1 MNPAA
6 KPDTECAC
14 CPGNRDTDCCECC
27 YVRQNQVCY
36 SICLPVTCVV
46 WFVLALVLSS
56 AGEYL
61 LSGLLIMIAWPIT
74 IALTIAACCCLCFCR
89 VKRDE
94 EAPKPTVRNVQYVQ
108 QQAVAQPT
116 VQYVQPVPQQYAPQR
131 YQPVSHAVVVQPQQ
145 YQQQPQQQYYA
156 QPPPPP
162 QPAPPPPP
170 QYVAAEATVVE
181 AAPEGASV
189 IAMEPAGEAQFASSW
204 DAAGLVA
211 ALRAAPAGHKASAVI
226 SHCMRHTEQPLPSDL
241 GLVFD
246 SLATATDAVEV
257 ADALAKNVDL
267 TAEAA
272 AAAVNSAPSLARGDV
287 ANRFASIL
295 SGAAKAQ
302 LVASVPGLSPRAPSK
317 GGGFEYF

>member
-27 YVRQNQVCY
+27 YVRQNQICY
-36 SICLPVTCVV
+36 SIALPVSCVV
-46 WFVLALVLSS
+46 WFVLIFLIRDALVV
-56 AGEYL
+56 
-61 LSGLLIMIAWPIT
+61 GLIVLIAWPVT

-189 IAMEPAGEAQFASSW
+189 IAMEPEFASSW

-211 ALRAAPAGHKASAVI
+211 ALRAAPPGHKAPTVI
-226 SHCMRHTEQPLPSDL
+226 SHCMRHMEQPLPSDL

-272 AAAVNSAPSLARGDV
+272 AAAVNSAPTLARADV
-287 ANRFASIL
+287 ANKFSSIL

>member
-1 MNPAA
+1 
-6 KPDTECAC
+6 
-14 CPGNRDTDCCECC
+14 
-27 YVRQNQVCY
+27 
-36 SICLPVTCVV
+36 
-46 WFVLALVLSS
+46 
-56 AGEYL
+56 
-61 LSGLLIMIAWPIT
+61 
-74 IALTIAACCCLCFCR
+74 
-89 VKRDE
+89 
-94 EAPKPTVRNVQYVQ
+94 
-108 QQAVAQPT
+108 
-116 VQYVQPVPQQYAPQR
+116 
-131 YQPVSHAVVVQPQQ
+131 
-145 YQQQPQQQYYA
+145 
-156 QPPPPP
+156 
-162 QPAPPPPP
+162 
-170 QYVAAEATVVE
+170 
-181 AAPEGASV
+181 
-189 IAMEPAGEAQFASSW
+189 MEPEFASSW

-211 ALRAAPAGHKASAVI
+211 ALRAAPPGHKAPAVI

-272 AAAVNSAPSLARGDV
+272 AAAVNAAPSLARGDV

>member
-1 MNPAA
+1 MNPTA

-14 CPGNRDTDCCECC
+14 CPGNRDTDCCDCC
-27 YVRQNQVCY
+27 YVRQNQIFY
-36 SICLPVTCVV
+36 SIALPVSCVV
-46 WFVLALVLSS
+46 WFVLIFLIRDALVV
-56 AGEYL
+56 
-61 LSGLLIMIAWPIT
+61 GLIVLIAWPVT

-94 EAPKPTVRNVQYVQ
+94 QAPKPTVRNVQYVQ

-116 VQYVQPVPQQYAPQR
+116 VQYVQPMPQQYAPQR

-170 QYVAAEATVVE
+170 QYVAAEATVLE

-189 IAMEPAGEAQFASSW
+189 IAMEPEFASSW

-211 ALRAAPAGHKASAVI
+211 ALRAAPPGHKAPTVI
-226 SHCMRHTEQPLPSDL
+226 SHCMRHMEQPLPSDL

-272 AAAVNSAPSLARGDV
+272 AAAVNSAPTLARADV
-287 ANRFASIL
+287 ANKFSSIL

>member
-1 MNPAA
+1 MNPSA
-6 KPDTECAC
+6 KPDSECGC
-14 CPGNRDTDCCECC
+14 CPGNSQTDCCDCC
-27 YVRQNQVCY
+27 YVRQNHVCF
-36 SICLPVTCVV
+36 SICLPILCVV
-46 WFVLALVLSS
+46 WIILFVVFAIVYFPVGMILIFYI
-56 AGEYL
+56 AG
-61 LSGLLIMIAWPIT
+61 PVT
-74 IALTIAACCCLCFCR
+74 IALSITACCCLCFCQ
-89 VKRDE
+89 KRQDE
-94 EAPKPTVRNVQYVQ
+94 QAPKPTVRNVQYVQ
-108 QQAVAQPT
+108 QQRPVAQPT
-116 VQYVQPVPQQYAPQR
+116 VQYVQPMPQQYAPQR
-131 YQPVSHAVVVQPQQ
+131 YQPVSHAVVVQPKQ

-162 QPAPPPPP
+162 Q
-170 QYVAAEATVVE
+170 YVAAEATVLE
-181 AAPEGASV
+181 AAPEGANV
-189 IAMEPAGEAQFASSW
+189 IAMEPEFASSW

-211 ALRAAPAGHKASAVI
+211 ALRAAPPGHKAPAVI
-226 SHCMRHTEQPLPSDL
+226 SHCMRHMEQPLPSDL

-272 AAAVNSAPSLARGDV
+272 AAAVNAAPSLARADV

>member
-61 LSGLLIMIAWPIT
+61 LSGLIIMIAWPVT

-94 EAPKPTVRNVQYVQ
+94 QPPKPTVRNVQYVQ

-116 VQYVQPVPQQYAPQR
+116 VQYVQPMPQQYAPQR

-145 YQQQPQQQYYA
+145 YQP
-156 QPPPPP
+156 QPPPPPIVRMP

-170 QYVAAEATVVE
+170 QYVAAEATVLE
-181 AAPEGASV
+181 AAPEGANV
-189 IAMEPAGEAQFASSW
+189 IAMEPEFASSW

-211 ALRAAPAGHKASAVI
+211 ALRAAPPGHKAPAVI
-226 SHCMRHTEQPLPSDL
+226 SHCMRHMEQPLPSDL

-272 AAAVNSAPSLARGDV
+272 AAAVNAAPSLARADV

>member
-1 MNPAA
+1 MNPSA
-6 KPDTECAC
+6 KPDMECGC
-14 CPGNRDTDCCECC
+14 CPDGCDECCDCCF
-27 YVRQNQVCY
+27 VRQNHIFF
-36 SICLPVTCVV
+36 SICLPILCVV
-46 WFVLALVLSS
+46 WIVLFVVFAAVYFPVGMILIFYI
-56 AGEYL
+56 AG
-61 LSGLLIMIAWPIT
+61 PVT
-74 IALTIAACCCLCFCR
+74 IVTSIAACCCLCFCR
-89 VKRDE
+89 KRQDE
-94 EAPKPTVRNVQYVQ
+94 QAPKPTVRNVQYVQ
-108 QQAVAQPT
+108 QQRPVAQPT
-116 VQYVQPVPQQYAPQR
+116 VQYVQPMPQQYAPQR

-170 QYVAAEATVVE
+170 QYVAAEATVLE

-189 IAMEPAGEAQFASSW
+189 IAMEPEFASSW

-211 ALRAAPAGHKASAVI
+211 ALRAAPPGHKAPTVI
-226 SHCMRHTEQPLPSDL
+226 SHCMRHMEQPLPSDL

-272 AAAVNSAPSLARGDV
+272 AAAVNSAPTLARADV
-287 ANRFASIL
+287 ANKFSSIL

>member
-1 MNPAA
+1 MNPSA
-6 KPDTECAC
+6 KPDSECGC
-14 CPGNRDTDCCECC
+14 CPGNSQTDCCDCC
-27 YVRQNQVCY
+27 YVRQNHVCF
-36 SICLPVTCVV
+36 SICLPILCVV
-46 WFVLALVLSS
+46 WIILFVVFAIVYFPVGMILIFYI
-56 AGEYL
+56 AGPVTIVT
-61 LSGLLIMIAWPIT
+61 SIT
-74 IALTIAACCCLCFCR
+74 ACCCLCFCQ
-89 VKRDE
+89 KRQDE
-94 EAPKPTVRNVQYVQ
+94 QAPKPTVRNVQYVQ
-108 QQAVAQPT
+108 QQRPVAQPT
-116 VQYVQPVPQQYAPQR
+116 VHYVQPTPQQYAPQR
-131 YQPVSHAVVVQPQQ
+131 YQPVSHAVVVQPKQ

-189 IAMEPAGEAQFASSW
+189 IAMEPEFASSW

-211 ALRAAPAGHKASAVI
+211 ALRAAPPGHKAPAVI
-226 SHCMRHTEQPLPSDL
+226 SHCMRHMEQPLPSDL

-272 AAAVNSAPSLARGDV
+272 AAAVNSAPTLARADV
-287 ANRFASIL
+287 ANKFSSIL

>member
-1 MNPAA
+1 MNPTA

-14 CPGNRDTDCCECC
+14 CPGNRDTDCCDCC
-27 YVRQNQVCY
+27 YVRQNQICY
-36 SICLPVTCVV
+36 SIALPISCVV
-46 WFVLALVLSS
+46 WILIFAFCN
-56 AGEYL
+56 
-61 LSGLLIMIAWPIT
+61 SGLIQVLIFIIAWPVT

-94 EAPKPTVRNVQYVQ
+94 QPPKPTVRNVQYVQ

-116 VQYVQPVPQQYAPQR
+116 VQYVQPMPQQYAPQR
-131 YQPVSHAVVVQPQQ
+131 YQPVSHAVVQPQQ

-211 ALRAAPAGHKASAVI
+211 ALRAAPPGHKAPAVI
-226 SHCMRHTEQPLPSDL
+226 SHCMRHMEQPLPSDL

-246 SLATATDAVEV
+246 SLALATDAVEV

-272 AAAVNSAPSLARGDV
+272 AAAVNAAPSLARQDV
-287 ANRFASIL
+287 ANKFASIL

>member
-1 MNPAA
+1 MNPSA
-6 KPDTECAC
+6 KPDMECGC
-14 CPGNRDTDCCECC
+14 CPGGCDECCDCCF
-27 YVRQNQVCY
+27 VRQNHIFF
-36 SICLPVTCVV
+36 SICLPILCVV
-46 WFVLALVLSS
+46 WIVLFVVFAAVYFPVGMILIFYI
-56 AGEYL
+56 AGPVTIVT
-61 LSGLLIMIAWPIT
+61 SIT
-74 IALTIAACCCLCFCR
+74 ACCCLCFCQ
-89 VKRDE
+89 KRQDE
-94 EAPKPTVRNVQYVQ
+94 QAPKPTVRNVQYVQ
-108 QQAVAQPT
+108 QQRPVAQPT
-116 VQYVQPVPQQYAPQR
+116 VQYVQPMPQQYAPQR

-170 QYVAAEATVVE
+170 QYVAAEATVLE
-181 AAPEGASV
+181 AAPEGANV
-189 IAMEPAGEAQFASSW
+189 IAMEPEFASSW

-211 ALRAAPAGHKASAVI
+211 ALRAAPPGHKAPAVI
-226 SHCMRHTEQPLPSDL
+226 SHCMRHMEQPLPSDL
-241 GLVFD
+241 ALVFD

-272 AAAVNSAPSLARGDV
+272 AAAVNAAPSLARQDV

>member
-1 MNPAA
+1 MNPSA
-6 KPDTECAC
+6 KPDMECGC
-14 CPGNRDTDCCECC
+14 CPDGCDECCDCCF
-27 YVRQNQVCY
+27 VRQNHIFF
-36 SICLPVTCVV
+36 SICLPILCVV
-46 WFVLALVLSS
+46 WIVLFVVFAAVYFPVGMILIFYI
-56 AGEYL
+56 AGPVTIVT
-61 LSGLLIMIAWPIT
+61 SIT
-74 IALTIAACCCLCFCR
+74 ACCCLCFCQ
-89 VKRDE
+89 KRQDE
-94 EAPKPTVRNVQYVQ
+94 QAPKPTVRNVQYVQ
-108 QQAVAQPT
+108 QQRPVAQPT
-116 VQYVQPVPQQYAPQR
+116 AQYVQPMPQQYAPQR

-181 AAPEGASV
+181 AAPEGANV
-189 IAMEPAGEAQFASSW
+189 IAMEPEFASSW

-211 ALRAAPAGHKASAVI
+211 ALRAAPPGHKASAVI

-272 AAAVNSAPSLARGDV
+272 AAAVNAAPSLARQDV

>member
-14 CPGNRDTDCCECC
+14 CPGNRDTDCCDCC
-27 YVRQNQVCY
+27 YVRQNQICY
-36 SICLPVTCVV
+36 SICLPISCVV
-46 WFVLALVLSS
+46 WFALFMILGSANQFLLA
-56 AGEYL
+56 
-61 LSGLLIMIAWPIT
+61 GLIMMIAWPVT

-89 VKRDE
+89 MKRE
-94 EAPKPTVRNVQYVQ
+94 EQAPKPTVRNVQYVQ
-108 QQAVAQPT
+108 QQRPVAQPT
-116 VQYVQPVPQQYAPQR
+116 AQYVQPMPQQYAPQR

-170 QYVAAEATVVE
+170 QYVAAEATVLE
-181 AAPEGASV
+181 AAPEGANV
-189 IAMEPAGEAQFASSW
+189 IAMEPEFASSW

-211 ALRAAPAGHKASAVI
+211 ALRAAPPGHKAPAVI

-272 AAAVNSAPSLARGDV
+272 AAAVNAAPSLARGDV

-295 SGAAKAQ
+295 SGAVKAQ

>member
-1 MNPAA
+1 MRLLPGQPGHGLLRLLLCKA
-6 KPDTECAC
+6 KPHLLLD
-14 CPGNRDTDCCECC
+14 
-27 YVRQNQVCY
+27 
-36 SICLPVTCVV
+36 LPAHPCVV
-46 WFVLALVLSS
+46 WIRLFIFLGS
-56 AGEYL
+56 AVNFSVGAI
-61 LSGLLIMIAWPIT
+61 LIYFIAGPVTIVTSIT
-74 IALTIAACCCLCFCR
+74 ACCCLCFCR
-89 VKRDE
+89 MKRDE
-94 EAPKPTVRNVQYVQ
+94 QAPKPTVRNVQYVQ
-108 QQAVAQPT
+108 QQRPVAQPT
-116 VQYVQPVPQQYAPQR
+116 VQYVQPMPQQYAPQR

-145 YQQQPQQQYYA
+145 YQQQPQ
-156 QPPPPP
+156 PPPIVRMP

-181 AAPEGASV
+181 AAPEGANV
-189 IAMEPAGEAQFASSW
+189 IAMEPEFASSW

-211 ALRAAPAGHKASAVI
+211 ALRAAPPGHKAPAVI

-241 GLVFD
+241 ALVFD

-272 AAAVNSAPSLARGDV
+272 AAAVNAAPSLARADV

-317 GGGFEYF
+317 GGGFESSSQFTASAT

>member
-94 EAPKPTVRNVQYVQ
+94 QPPKPTVRNVQYVQ

-116 VQYVQPVPQQYAPQR
+116 VQYVQPMPQQYAPQR
-131 YQPVSHAVVVQPQQ
+131 YQPVSHAVVLQPQQ
-145 YQQQPQQQYYA
+145 YQP
-156 QPPPPP
+156 QPPPPPVVRMP

-181 AAPEGASV
+181 AAPEGANV
-189 IAMEPAGEAQFASSW
+189 IEMEPVAVWRGASGW

-211 ALRAAPAGHKASAVI
+211 ALRAAPPGHKAPAVI
-226 SHCMRHTEQPLPSDL
+226 SHCMRHTEQPHSMS
-241 GLVFD
+241 GL
-246 SLATATDAVEV
+246 
-257 ADALAKNVDL
+257 
-267 TAEAA
+267 AE
-272 AAAVNSAPSLARGDV
+272 
-287 ANRFASIL
+287 
-295 SGAAKAQ
+295 
-302 LVASVPGLSPRAPSK
+302 
-317 GGGFEYF
+317 GFIFRCS

>member
-1 MNPAA
+1 MNPSA
-6 KPDTECAC
+6 KPDSECGC
-14 CPGNRDTDCCECC
+14 CPGNSQTDCCDCC
-27 YVRQNQVCY
+27 YVRQNHICF
-36 SICLPVTCVV
+36 SICLPILCVV
-46 WFVLALVLSS
+46 WIVLFVIFIMASFYLGAVLILYI
-56 AGEYL
+56 AGPVTIVT
-61 LSGLLIMIAWPIT
+61 SIT
-74 IALTIAACCCLCFCR
+74 ACCCLCFCQPR
-89 VKRDE
+89 QDE
-94 EAPKPTVRNVQYVQ
+94 QPPKPTVRNVQYVQ

-116 VQYVQPVPQQYAPQR
+116 VQYVQPMPQQYAPQR

-145 YQQQPQQQYYA
+145 YQPQPQQQYYA

-189 IAMEPAGEAQFASSW
+189 IAMEPEFVSSW

-211 ALRAAPAGHKASAVI
+211 ALRAAPPGHKAPTVI
-226 SHCMRHTEQPLPSDL
+226 SHCMRHMEQPLPSDL

-272 AAAVNSAPSLARGDV
+272 AAAVNSAPTLARADV
-287 ANRFASIL
+287 ANKFSSIL

-317 GGGFEYF
+317 GGGFKYF

>member
-1 MNPAA
+1 MNPSA
-6 KPDTECAC
+6 KPDMECGC
-14 CPGNRDTDCCECC
+14 CPDGCDECCDCCF
-27 YVRQNQVCY
+27 VRQNHIFF
-36 SICLPVTCVV
+36 SICLPILCVV
-46 WFVLALVLSS
+46 WIVLFVVFAVVYFPVGMILIFYI
-56 AGEYL
+56 AGPVTIVT
-61 LSGLLIMIAWPIT
+61 SIT
-74 IALTIAACCCLCFCR
+74 ACCCLCFCQ
-89 VKRDE
+89 KRQDE
-94 EAPKPTVRNVQYVQ
+94 QAPKPTVRNVQYVQ
-108 QQAVAQPT
+108 QQRPVAQPT
-116 VQYVQPVPQQYAPQR
+116 VQYVQPMPQQYAPQR

-156 QPPPPP
+156 QPPP
-162 QPAPPPPP
+162 

-189 IAMEPAGEAQFASSW
+189 IAMEPEFASSW

-211 ALRAAPAGHKASAVI
+211 ALRAAPPGHKAPAVI
-226 SHCMRHTEQPLPSDL
+226 SHCMRHMEQPLPSDL

-272 AAAVNSAPSLARGDV
+272 AAAVNAAPSLARGDV

-295 SGAAKAQ
+295 SGAARAQ

>member
-14 CPGNRDTDCCECC
+14 CPGNRDTDCCDCC
-27 YVRQNQVCY
+27 YVRQNQICY
-36 SICLPVTCVV
+36 SICLPISCVV
-46 WFVLALVLSS
+46 WFALFMILGSANQFLLA
-56 AGEYL
+56 
-61 LSGLLIMIAWPIT
+61 GLIMMIAWPVT

-89 VKRDE
+89 MKRE
-94 EAPKPTVRNVQYVQ
+94 EQAPKPTVRNVQYVQ
-108 QQAVAQPT
+108 QQRPVAQPT
-116 VQYVQPVPQQYAPQR
+116 AQYVQPMPQQYAPQR

-145 YQQQPQQQYYA
+145 YQQQPQQYYA
-156 QPPPPP
+156 QPPPPPP

-189 IAMEPAGEAQFASSW
+189 IAMEPEFVSSW
-204 DAAGLVA
+204 DASGLVA
-211 ALRAAPAGHKASAVI
+211 ALRAAPPGHKAPAVI
-226 SHCMRHTEQPLPSDL
+226 SHCMRHMEQPLPSDL

-272 AAAVNSAPSLARGDV
+272 AAAVNAAPSLARQDV